1 MVYIL
6 ETNMAVVSR
15 ISLPLAN
22 NPTDKSSNAVEAKD
36 DIKAFKIVRS
46 PLLMILHLILRV

>member
-22 NPTDKSSNAVEAKD
+22 NPTDKSSNAVEVKD

-46 PLLMILHLILRV
+46 PLLTILHLILRV